1 MMQVPTNILE
11 CLSRVWPI
19 ADVEEFLASYDPI
32 ALLEYTGPGA
42 EPISEEDLNRCGG
55 EKKRAQAVR
64 IYGRFGKL
72 AENTMQSYQ
81 THWNHFKTAI
91 AELNKRPE
99 HEGQPLSFLA
109 HPTSNVAAAAQI
121 VVDSLLKGNNLK
133 GSVDSFQNAM
143 VKLRECQL
151 GIPRPGSLK
160 DDAWFRGTLE
170 TAGRVTA
177 KRKLA
182 PEANSLLGTEETTTL
197 KPHEYEQLI
206 DSCMVVG
213 GNSRSRW
220 FTAAFMS
227 FGFNSASRCS
237 DLCTMKIKAMFLTN
251 QATYPGWIADLFFYD
266 ALTPGKE
273 VDFGDLVLNRRKE
286 WRTKPLFNQDN
297 TVSADGLTTLFINQL
312 SRAGLRNVTNRTM
325 HLMRNTAAIRA
336 GAHTSLDTVEL
347 LGEWK
352 SGGSTCATSYLAKS
366 QSSALPAHLALA
378 GFKGSFHHHLGR
390 AEVHVPDA
398 WVDEVMPGVR
408 DALKVLLE
416 QHQGLKC
423 HEKEIGEETFLQML
437 LYLGMVF
444 WQNLPLKYHRYKDSY
459 TLARLKEINGIM
471 QTAEYKTFAEEVLD
485 LERRAIEKIENRQES
500 AHETPPRV
508 AVEVP
513 KASTRIYANHS
524 IAFRDCKTCADLWN
538 LWEQEMI
545 GHQ

>member
-64 IYGRFGKL
+64 IYDRFGKL

-99 HEGQPLSFLA
+99 HEGQPLSILA

-206 DSCMVVG
+206 D
-213 GNSRSRW
+213 
-220 FTAAFMS
+220 T
-227 FGFNSASRCS
+227 
-237 DLCTMKIKAMFLTN
+237 
-251 QATYPGWIADLFFYD
+251 
-266 ALTPGKE
+266 
-273 VDFGDLVLNRRKE
+273 
-286 WRTKPLFNQDN
+286 
-297 TVSADGLTTLFINQL
+297 
-312 SRAGLRNVTNRTM
+312 
-325 HLMRNTAAIRA
+325 IRA

-423 HEKEIGEETFLQML
+423 HEKEIGAETFFTDVVIFGDGILAEPPSQVPQIQGQ
-437 LYLGMVF
+437 LYAGSSKRDQWHYADSRV
-444 WQNLPLKYHRYKDSY
+444 QN
-459 TLARLKEINGIM
+459 
-471 QTAEYKTFAEEVLD
+471 V
-485 LERRAIEKIENRQES
+485 
-500 AHETPPRV
+500 
-508 AVEVP
+508 
-513 KASTRIYANHS
+513 
-524 IAFRDCKTCADLWN
+524 C
-538 LWEQEMI
+538 
-545 GHQ
+545 

>member
-64 IYGRFGKL
+64 IYDRFGKL

-99 HEGQPLSFLA
+99 HEGQPLSILA

-251 QATYPGWIADLFFYD
+251 QVTYPVTHYLLNCKKDGNTKTNKHGEFRAAACGCHKDAHLDAQGWIADLFFYD

-423 HEKEIGEETFLQML
+423 HEKEIGAETFFTDVVIFGDGILAEPPSQVPQIQGQ
-437 LYLGMVF
+437 LYAGSSKRDQWHYADSRV
-444 WQNLPLKYHRYKDSY
+444 QN
-459 TLARLKEINGIM
+459 
-471 QTAEYKTFAEEVLD
+471 V
-485 LERRAIEKIENRQES
+485 
-500 AHETPPRV
+500 
-508 AVEVP
+508 
-513 KASTRIYANHS
+513 
-524 IAFRDCKTCADLWN
+524 C
-538 LWEQEMI
+538 
-545 GHQ
+545 